1 MRGVRE
7 GNLDGLRK
15 RISTLFLQYI
25 KTPTFNPE
33 AAKLLK
39 VHTKF
44 THKNFRVQFHFFD
57 EHNDEK
63 KLVTLVTQKRYLF
76 CFYTQGWL
84 NKENYV
90 LHSVCP
96 FPLRCLKIP
105 QPSARTSTS
114 APAATS
120 TCLLP
125 SLLCP
130 PTPGLSAS
138 ATNVR
143 RSTTMLEPG
152 RTTARTLTCSRC
164 CDDPKR
170 DTGMDPGLHS
180 SYRLD
185 LDRFFSILMITRFPL
200 YEKFC

>member
-76 CFYTQGWL
+76 CFYTQG
-84 NKENYV
+84 
-90 LHSVCP
+90 
-96 FPLRCLKIP
+96 
-105 QPSARTSTS
+105 
-114 APAATS
+114 
-120 TCLLP
+120 
-125 SLLCP
+125 
-130 PTPGLSAS
+130 
-138 ATNVR
+138 
-143 RSTTMLEPG
+143 
-152 RTTARTLTCSRC
+152 
-164 CDDPKR
+164 
-170 DTGMDPGLHS
+170 
-180 SYRLD
+180 
-185 LDRFFSILMITRFPL
+185 
-200 YEKFC
+200 

>member
-1 MRGVRE
+1 M
-7 GNLDGLRK
+7 
-15 RISTLFLQYI
+15 II
-25 KTPTFNPE
+25 
-33 AAKLLK
+33 KLLIFLSSHQRLIK
-39 VHTKF
+39 
-44 THKNFRVQFHFFD
+44 
-57 EHNDEK
+57 E
-63 KLVTLVTQKRYLF
+63 
-76 CFYTQGWL
+76 
-84 NKENYV
+84 ENY
-90 LHSVCP
+90 LTFSLR
-96 FPLRCLKIP
+96 FSPLRCLKIP

-152 RTTARTLTCSRC
+152 RTTARTPTCSRC
-164 CDDPKR
+164 CDDPRR